1 MAAAA
6 AVPLSTCGALSL
18 SNPKDPTM
26 SEFLKPQVVRLLKSI
41 ETGDPGPV
49 ALINPNQYT

>member
-1 MAAAA
+1 
-6 AVPLSTCGALSL
+6 
-18 SNPKDPTM
+18 M